1 MRLWDGQPDRVREKM
16 VGKADKGALVG
27 IGLVLLAFTILPV
40 LDGIA
45 KLMGERFHP
54 LQLTWGR
61 YVFNMLV
68 LLPIVLP
75 RYGLEVMLPPRLGL
89 QVIRGMCLL
98 MATVLFF
105 TALMYLTMAETLA
118 LAFVYPL
125 IVTAT
130 APLVLGERLGAAKLM
145 AAGVGFLGALLII
158 RPGAAVFQ
166 PASLLAFSTAFVF
179 AVYIMLTRKL
189 AGLAPH
195 LQSLF
200 FTALVGTV
208 VMTPVMPFV
217 WNGMGW
223 LDWVGFAAIGTI
235 AAVGHL
241 MLLKAY
247 ERAPASVLAPLGY
260 FEIVSTVVI
269 GWLLFGDLP
278 DSWTWAGIAVIVGS
292 GVFVTL
298 KTSEGAAKV
307 TPAQSEEVGA
317 G

>member
-1 MRLWDGQPDRVREKM
+1 VRLWEGQPVRVREKK

-54 LQLTWGR
+54 LQITWGR
-61 YVFNMLV
+61 YAFNMLV
-68 LLPIVLP
+68 LVPLVLP
-75 RYGLEVMLPPRLGL
+75 RFGLRVLTPPRLGL
-89 QVIRGMCLL
+89 QVLRGLCLL

-105 TALMYLTMAETLA
+105 TALMYLSMAETLA

-125 IVTAT
+125 IVTLA
-130 APLVLGERLGAAKLM
+130 APAVLGERLGAARIATAL
-145 AAGVGFLGALLII
+145 VGFLGALLII

-195 LQSLF
+195 LHSLF
-200 FTALVGTV
+200 FTAFVGAI
-208 VMTPVMPFV
+208 VMSPIMPFV
-217 WNGMGW
+217 WSPMSWPDW
-223 LDWVGFAAIGTI
+223 LGFLAIGTI
-235 AAVGHL
+235 AAIGHL
-241 MLLKAY
+241 LLLRAY

-260 FEIVSTVVI
+260 FEIVSTVAI

-278 DSWTWAGIAVIVGS
+278 DGWTWAGIAVIVAS
-292 GVFVTL
+292 GIFVTL
-298 KTSEGAAKV
+298 RTSERARQV
-307 TPAQSEEVGA
+307 TPEPEEAAA

>member
-1 MRLWDGQPDRVREKM
+1 VVREKK
-16 VGKADKGALVG
+16 VGKPDKGALVG

-54 LQLTWGR
+54 MHITWGR
-61 YVFNMLV
+61 YAFNMLV
-68 LLPIVLP
+68 LLPIVAP
-75 RYGLEVMLPPRLGL
+75 RFGWRLLTPPRLGL
-89 QVIRGMCLL
+89 QVIRGLCLL
-98 MATVLFF
+98 AATMLFF

-125 IVTAT
+125 IVTVA
-130 APLVLGERLGAAKLM
+130 APFVLGERLSAAKLV
-145 AAGVGFLGALLII
+145 AALIGFCRAVLII

-179 AVYIMLTRKL
+179 SVYIMLTRKL

-195 LQSLF
+195 LHSLF
-200 FTALVGTV
+200 FTAFVGAV
-208 VMTPVMPFV
+208 AMTPIVPFV
-217 WNGMGW
+217 WVAMSW
-223 LDWVGFAAIGTI
+223 LDWLGFLAIGSI
-235 AAVGHL
+235 AAAGHL
-241 MLLKAY
+241 LLLRAY

-260 FEIVSTVVI
+260 FEIVSTVAI

-278 DSWTWAGIAVIVGS
+278 DAWTWAGILVIVGS

-298 KTSEGAAKV
+298 WTSRRAAEQEGGRLRPPNGQAA
-307 TPAQSEEVGA
+307 A

>member
-1 MRLWDGQPDRVREKM
+1 MARP
-16 VGKADKGALVG
+16 DKGALLG

-54 LQLTWGR
+54 LHLTWGR
-61 YVFNMLV
+61 YAFNMLV

-75 RYGLEVMLPPRLGL
+75 RFGWRVLTPPRFWL
-89 QVIRGMCLL
+89 QVVRGGCLL
-98 MATVLFF
+98 AATLLFF
-105 TALMYLTMAETLA
+105 TALMHLTMAETLA

-125 IVTAT
+125 IVTLI
-130 APLVLGERLGAAKLM
+130 APALLGEQLSGAKILAALIGLG
-145 AAGVGFLGALLII
+145 GALLII

-179 AVYIMLTRKL
+179 SVYIILTRKL

-200 FTALVGTV
+200 FCALVGAV
-208 VMTPVMPFV
+208 LMTPIVPFV
-217 WNGMGW
+217 WQPLGW
-223 LDWVGFAAIGTI
+223 LDWLGFAAIGTI

-241 MLLKAY
+241 LLLRAN
-247 ERAPASVLAPLGY
+247 EQAPASVLAPLGY
-260 FEIVSTVVI
+260 FEIVSTVAL

-278 DSWTWAGIAVIVGS
+278 DAWTWTGILVIVAS

-298 KTSEGAAKV
+298 WTSERASRLAPRAGQ
-307 TPAQSEEVGA
+307 PAGS
-317 G
+317 

>member
-1 MRLWDGQPDRVREKM
+1 M
-16 VGKADKGALVG
+16 VAKPDKGALVG

-68 LLPIVLP
+68 LLPLVVPRFGLRVLA
-75 RYGLEVMLPPRLGL
+75 PPRLGL
-89 QVIRGMCLL
+89 QIVRGLCLL

-105 TALMYLTMAETLA
+105 TALMYLSMAETLA

-125 IVTAT
+125 IVTVA
-130 APLVLGERLGAAKLM
+130 APFVLGERLGAVRVV
-145 AAGVGFLGALLII
+145 AALVGFLGALLII

-195 LQSLF
+195 LHSLF
-200 FTALVGTV
+200 FTAIVGAA
-208 VMTPVMPFV
+208 VMSPVMPFV
-217 WNGMGW
+217 WSPMGW
-223 LDWVGFAAIGTI
+223 LDWAGFLAIGTI

-241 MLLKAY
+241 LLLRAY

-260 FEIVSTVVI
+260 FEIVSTVAI

-278 DSWTWAGIAVIVGS
+278 DGWTWAGIGVIVAS
-292 GVFVTL
+292 GIFVTL
-298 KTSEGAAKV
+298 KTTERVRTV
-307 TPAQSEEVGA
+307 TPEPEAA

>member
-1 MRLWDGQPDRVREKM
+1 VVREKK
-16 VGKADKGALVG
+16 VGKPDKGALVG

-54 LQLTWGR
+54 MHITWGR
-61 YVFNMLV
+61 YAFNMLV
-68 LLPIVLP
+68 LLPIVAP
-75 RYGLEVMLPPRLGL
+75 RFGWRLLTPPRLGL
-89 QVIRGMCLL
+89 QVIRGLCLL
-98 MATVLFF
+98 AATMLFF

-125 IVTAT
+125 IVTVA
-130 APLVLGERLGAAKLM
+130 APFVLGERLSAAKLV
-145 AAGVGFLGALLII
+145 AALIGFCGAVLII

-179 AVYIMLTRKL
+179 SVYIMLTRKL

-195 LQSLF
+195 LHSLF
-200 FTALVGTV
+200 FTALVGAV
-208 VMTPVMPFV
+208 AMTPIVPFF
-217 WNGMGW
+217 WAPMSW
-223 LDWVGFAAIGTI
+223 LDWLGFAAIGAI
-235 AAVGHL
+235 AATGHL
-241 MLLKAY
+241 LLLRAY

-260 FEIVSTVVI
+260 FEIVSTVAI

-278 DSWTWAGIAVIVGS
+278 DAWTWAGILVIVGS

-298 KTSEGAAKV
+298 WTSRRAAEQEGGRLRPPNGQAA
-307 TPAQSEEVGA
+307 A

>member
-1 MRLWDGQPDRVREKM
+1 M
-16 VGKADKGALVG
+16 VGKPDTGALVG

-54 LQLTWGR
+54 LHITWGR
-61 YVFNMLV
+61 YAFNMLI

-75 RYGLEVMLPPRLGL
+75 RFGRRLLTPPRLGL
-89 QVIRGMCLL
+89 QVIRGLCLL

-125 IVTAT
+125 IVTVA
-130 APLVLGERLGAAKLM
+130 APLVLGERQSGAKLL
-145 AAGVGFLGALLII
+145 AAAVGFVGAVLII

-179 AVYIMLTRKL
+179 SGYIMLTRKL

-200 FTALVGTV
+200 FTAFVGAV

-217 WNGMGW
+217 WAPMSW
-223 LDWVGFAAIGTI
+223 LDWLGFAAIGTI

-241 MLLKAY
+241 LLLRAY
-247 ERAPASVLAPLGY
+247 EKATASVLAPLGY
-260 FEIVSTVVI
+260 FEIVSTVAV
-269 GWLLFGDLP
+269 GWLVFGDLP
-278 DSWTWAGIAVIVGS
+278 DGWTWAGIAVIVAS
-292 GVFVTL
+292 GIFVTI
-298 KTSEGAAKV
+298 KTSERARDLSREPEKAA
-307 TPAQSEEVGA
+307 PG
-317 G
+317 